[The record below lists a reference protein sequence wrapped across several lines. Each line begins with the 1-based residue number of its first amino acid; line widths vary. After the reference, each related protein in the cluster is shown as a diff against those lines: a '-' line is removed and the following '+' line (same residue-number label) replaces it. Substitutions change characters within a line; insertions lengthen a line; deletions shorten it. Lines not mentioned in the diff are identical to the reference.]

1 MLGIIIVM
9 PILHLYPRTA
19 VNTCQSQETNPDS
32 LNSYN
37 STCRAVCLEGHIYS
51 DKQNRHNSDLP
62 GVIFSLVK
70 REIYQVNQQMHI

>member
-19 VNTCQSQETNPDS
+19 VNTCQSQDTNPDS
-32 LNSYN
+32 LNFYN

-51 DKQNRHNSDLP
+51 DKQNRQNSDLP
-62 GVIFSLVK
+62 GVIFSCEERDLSS
-70 REIYQVNQQMHI
+70 